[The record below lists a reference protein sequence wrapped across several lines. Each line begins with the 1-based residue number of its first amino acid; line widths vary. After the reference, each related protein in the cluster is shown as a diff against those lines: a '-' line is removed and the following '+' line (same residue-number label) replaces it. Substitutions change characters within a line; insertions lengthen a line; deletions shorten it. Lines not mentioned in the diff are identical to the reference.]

1 MYFWQILLQAAFEN
15 RFKATRLLKGDKM
28 IGFYIIAAILLLILI
43 LFYSPFK
50 IYVVCEE
57 NKLTAVVKYL
67 FFKKT
72 LYPRLQQKKAD
83 ENKTGEK
90 NKPNEKDSEENNGKK
105 KKKSIIP
112 KDKDEKIDFFIN
124 VLKASGKFLKFFTK
138 RITIKKLRAD
148 IDISD
153 EDACDCAIKFGK
165 FNIFVYNI
173 LSLCGVFFNVKK
185 DHININCVYNKP
197 ESVFNYSFIVSFTPA
212 AGILSIFAFIFTFL
226 VNNRNNRRRRPK
238 IA

>member
-1 MYFWQILLQAAFEN
+1 MTAL
-15 RFKATRLLKGDKM
+15 
-28 IGFYIIAAILLLILI
+28 YIIAAILLLLA
-43 LFYSPFK
+43 LLLYSPFR

-57 NKLTAVVKYL
+57 NKLTAAVKYL

-72 LYPRLQQKKAD
+72 LYPKPQPKDKPEDRPKK
-83 ENKTGEK
+83 KK
-90 NKPNEKDSEENNGKK
+90 RSKEKDSEENNEKK

-112 KDKDEKIDFFIN
+112 KEKDEKIDFIIN
-124 VLKASGKFLKFFTK
+124 VLKASGKLLKCFTK

-153 EDACDCAIKFGK
+153 EDACDCAVKFGRT
-165 FNIFVYNI
+165 NIVVYNI
-173 LSLCGVFFNVKK
+173 VSLCGVFFKVKK

-212 AGILSIFAFIFTFL
+212 AGILSIIAFIFTFL
-226 VNNRNNRRRRPK
+226 VNNRNKRQRRPK
-238 IA
+238 TA

>member
-1 MYFWQILLQAAFEN
+1 MTAL
-15 RFKATRLLKGDKM
+15 
-28 IGFYIIAAILLLILI
+28 YIIAAILLLLVL
-43 LFYSPFK
+43 LFHSPFR

-72 LYPRLQQKKAD
+72 LYPKPQPKDKPEDKPKKKKRS
-83 ENKTGEK
+83 E
-90 NKPNEKDSEENNGKK
+90 EKDQEENSEKK

-112 KDKDEKIDFFIN
+112 KEKDEKIDFIIN
-124 VLKASGKFLKFFTK
+124 VLKASGKLLKCFTK

-153 EDACDCAIKFGK
+153 EDACDCAVKFGRA
-165 FNIFVYNI
+165 NIVVYNI
-173 LSLCGVFFNVKK
+173 VSLCGIFFKVKK

-197 ESVFNYSFIVSFTPA
+197 ESVFNYSFIVRFTPA
-212 AGILSIFAFIFTFL
+212 AGILSIIAFIFTFL
-226 VNNRNNRRRRPK
+226 VNNRNKRQSRPK
-238 IA
+238 TA